1 MENNTHFLY
10 PSTLMVCR
18 EPECVTTILGSC
30 VSVCLY
36 DTVNKLGGMNH
47 YMLPYWNGVGLP
59 SPKFGNIAIRK
70 LVEEMLYRGSKKSD
84 LIAKVFGG
92 ANVSKS
98 KHNIYN
104 VEKRNISVAHSLLKE
119 LDIPVVSSCLGGN
132 KGRKIKLCTDTGKV
146 LHKFIVK

>member
-1 MENNTHFLY
+1 MENNKHFLF
-10 PSTLMVCR
+10 PSTLIVCR

-36 DTVNKLGGMNH
+36 DPVNKLGGMNH

-59 SPKFGNIAIRK
+59 SPKFGNIAIKK
-70 LVEEMLYRGSKKSD
+70 LVEEMLNRGSKKSD

-92 ANVSKS
+92 ANVSKFNQ
-98 KHNIYN
+98 NIYN
-104 VEKRNISVAHSLLKE
+104 VDKRNISIAHSILKE

-132 KGRKIKLCTDTGKV
+132 RGRKIMFCTDTGKV
-146 LHKFIVK
+146 LHKSIIK